1 MKKYIRIRNSADGEM
16 AVSRLA
22 LEKLGLST
30 KRDNPDTIGQF
41 GSGIKFAPIA
51 ALRNGWEWVFVGHDN
66 RGSYQMRYVVRN
78 EDGIDCVWYD
88 YGNET
93 KPSSFTIG
101 AGQLSWTDPFQ
112 IIREPIANAID
123 GVSEYGGEW
132 SIEIV
137 DKIEKAL
144 PFCFDV
150 YITAAPELINIV
162 DNLDL
167 YFSTNREVVHSYA
180 SDRVFSK
187 IDAATR
193 VYSQDVLVYKDE
205 NINSV
210 FDYWFSRIAL
220 NEERTVKS
228 QYDLAWRVC
237 SIVRS
242 LTPELVAQVIKRS
255 INDLCFEWSDYVVT
269 SYNESVFI
277 SDWDEVFKDIF
288 GDDAVIVRAEDIKM
302 VSSSLKMRN
311 LTPVVV
317 ASKNAFEMLKCAG
330 VRTHIT
336 ALGEDIEYEIDDDW
350 CKYSS
355 LSTAVSIARIAEP
368 GLDKYIQKLGV
379 LEGDISRQVFGLTIN
394 MKDETNRRILVSKEH
409 VQNASVSDLIA
420 TLIHEYDHAS
430 TGIGDGISDEGRSF
444 RNLADNRIGRMI
456 EKNFKPNPFF
466 IEDGVVC
473 FRVSDMSMVGG
484 DIVAITEHVRMLDA
498 FLIKIGRYIIK
509 ATGDGIEE
517 NFGHEHQP
525 HFCQN
530 ATVVSYPTFI
540 NVEVIEVV

>member
-16 AVSRLA
+16 VVSRLA

-30 KRDNPDTIGQF
+30 KRDNPNTIGQF

-51 ALRNGWEWVFVGHDN
+51 ALRNGWEWWFVGHDN
-66 RGSYQMRYVVRN
+66 RGSYQMKYSIRN

-88 YGNET
+88 YGHES

-132 SIEIV
+132 EISIV
-137 DKIEKAL
+137 DEVEKAL

-150 YITAAPELINIV
+150 YITAAPDLIDIV
-162 DNLDL
+162 DNIDL
-167 YFSTNREVVHSYA
+167 YFSTNREVIHNYA
-180 SDRVFSK
+180 QDKVLSK
-187 IDAATR
+187 IDSKTR
-193 VYSQDVLVYKDE
+193 IYSQDVLVYKE
-205 NINSV
+205 NEMNSV
-210 FDYWFSRIAL
+210 FDYWFGRIPL

-228 QYDLAWRVC
+228 QYDLAWRV
-237 SIVRS
+237 SSMVRS
-242 LTPELVAQVIKRS
+242 LPPELVAQIIKRS
-255 INDLCFEWSDYVVT
+255 VSDFCFEWSDYTT
-269 SYNESVFI
+269 SSYTESTFL
-277 SDWDEVFKDIF
+277 SDWDEVFTSIY
-288 GDDAVIVRAEDIKM
+288 GENAVIVKADDARM
-302 VSSSLKMRN
+302 VSTSLKLRN
-311 LTPVVV
+311 LDPVVIN
-317 ASKNAFEMLKCAG
+317 SNNAFEMLRHAG

-336 ALGEDIEYEIDDDW
+336 ALGEDFEYDIDDEW
-350 CKYSS
+350 QKYST

-368 GLDKYIQKLGV
+368 GLEKYISRLGV
-379 LEGDISRQVFGLTIN
+379 LEGESGRHILGLTIN
-394 MKDETNRRILVSKEH
+394 MKDEQNRRILVSKEH
-409 VQNASVSDLIA
+409 VQNASVSDMIA

-456 EKNFKPNPFF
+456 EKNFRPNPFF

-473 FRVSDMSMVGG
+473 FRVSDMAMVGG
-484 DIVAITEHVRMLDA
+484 SIIAITEHVRMLDA
-498 FLIKIGRYIIK
+498 FLMKIGNFILK
-509 ATGDGIEE
+509 VSGDDIEE

-525 HFCQN
+525 HFSQN
-530 ATVVSYPTFI
+530 ATVVSYPTFF
-540 NVEVIEVV
+540 NVEAIEVV

>member
-16 AVSRLA
+16 VVSRLA

-30 KRDNPDTIGQF
+30 KRDNPNTIGQF

-51 ALRNGWEWVFVGHDN
+51 ALRNGWEWWFVGHDN
-66 RGSYQMRYVVRN
+66 RGSYQMKYSIRN

-88 YGNET
+88 YGHES

-132 SIEIV
+132 EISIV
-137 DKIEKAL
+137 DEVEKAL

-150 YITAAPELINIV
+150 YITAAPDLIDIV
-162 DNLDL
+162 DNIDL
-167 YFSTNREVVHSYA
+167 YFSTNREVIHNYA
-180 SDRVFSK
+180 QDKVLSK
-187 IDAATR
+187 IDSKTR
-193 VYSQDVLVYKDE
+193 IYSQDVLVYKE
-205 NINSV
+205 NEMNSV
-210 FDYWFSRIAL
+210 FDYWFGRIPL

-228 QYDLAWRVC
+228 QYDLAWRV
-237 SIVRS
+237 SSMVRS
-242 LTPELVAQVIKRS
+242 LPPELVAQIIKRS
-255 INDLCFEWSDYVVT
+255 VSDFCFEWSDYTT
-269 SYNESVFI
+269 SSYTESTFL
-277 SDWDEVFKDIF
+277 SDWDEVFTSIY
-288 GDDAVIVRAEDIKM
+288 GENAVIVKADDARM
-302 VSSSLKMRN
+302 VSTSLKLRN
-311 LTPVVV
+311 LDPVVIN
-317 ASKNAFEMLKCAG
+317 SNNAFEMLRHAG

-336 ALGEDIEYEIDDDW
+336 ALGEDFEYDIDDEW
-350 CKYSS
+350 QKYST

-368 GLDKYIQKLGV
+368 GLEKYISRLGV
-379 LEGDISRQVFGLTIN
+379 LEGESGRHILGLTIN
-394 MKDETNRRILVSKEH
+394 MNDEQNRRILVSKEH
-409 VQNASVSDLIA
+409 VQNASVSDMIA

-456 EKNFKPNPFF
+456 EKNFRPNPFF

-473 FRVSDMSMVGG
+473 FRVSDMAMVGG
-484 DIVAITEHVRMLDA
+484 SIIAITEHVRMLDA
-498 FLIKIGRYIIK
+498 FLMKIGNFILK
-509 ATGDGIEE
+509 VSGDDIEE

-525 HFCQN
+525 HFSQN
-530 ATVVSYPTFI
+530 ATVVSYPTFF
-540 NVEVIEVV
+540 NVEAIEVV